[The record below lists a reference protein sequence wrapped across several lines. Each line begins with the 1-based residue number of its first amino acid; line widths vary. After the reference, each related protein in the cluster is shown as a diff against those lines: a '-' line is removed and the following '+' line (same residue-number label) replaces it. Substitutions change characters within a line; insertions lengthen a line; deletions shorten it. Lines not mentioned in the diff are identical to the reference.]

1 MVTLPALRNVTTPV
15 SDTVAMVL
23 SLDSNARFL
32 FVALS
37 GLTLTVSVSLSPTV
51 AAVGLFCMETE
62 VTATSVT
69 FLLTVTVKLS
79 FLDASSLEEAV
90 MVTVPS
96 DRKVTFPS
104 ALTAATV
111 GSLEENATLLSVASA
126 GKTFAVRSSLSPT

>member
-1 MVTLPALRNVTTPV
+1 
-15 SDTVAMVL
+15 
-23 SLDSNARFL
+23 
-32 FVALS
+32 
-37 GLTLTVSVSLSPTV
+37 
-51 AAVGLFCMETE
+51 
-62 VTATSVT
+62 
-69 FLLTVTVKLS
+69 
-79 FLDASSLEEAV
+79 